1 MVAVEL
7 SEQQQLA
14 IFNVL
19 REANIA
25 LQTVKDQLVSQPNG
39 REQAIEKK
47 LLQKIANLE
56 NAEKILRPLAKK
68 ING

>member
-1 MVAVEL
+1 MAVEL

-14 IFNVL
+14 LFDVL
-19 REANIA
+19 REASIA
-25 LQTVKDQLVSQPNG
+25 LQTAKGQLVSQPNG

>member
-14 IFNVL
+14 LFDVL

-25 LQTVKDQLVSQPNG
+25 LQTATDQLVSQPNV

-47 LLQKIANLE
+47 KIANLE
-56 NAEKILRPLAKK
+56 NAEKILRPLAKR

>member
-1 MVAVEL
+1 MAVEL

-14 IFNVL
+14 LFDVL

-25 LQTVKDQLVSQPNG
+25 LQTAKDQLVSQPNG

>member
-14 IFNVL
+14 LFDVL

-25 LQTVKDQLVSQPNG
+25 LQTAKDQLVSQPNG